1 MVSHLCLQVKVLSL
15 ANNQL
20 SGSVPYMPQLIVL
33 DVSSNI
39 LVEPRF
45 EAVPATLQLLYLA
58 KNNLTGEMLQLG
70 SSSSANMD
78 LKLLDLSQNNLSGA
92 LPQNMPTN
100 LSILDI
106 SSNAFAGTLP
116 SSWSRLS
123 NMAELRLDNNQFA
136 GTLPKTWSAWGN
148 NTGNSLQL
156 SIKNTHL
163 HGSMPRQWVQQFCL
177 TIVKSSNALLLFQPI
192 KFDIRIPTLLSHPP
206 LTAGPLVQLPAQH
219 ASINVTLAN
228 KAYMFDYNDPGSPNA
243 SIAHAARNTALAWA
257 IWNTVGTL
265 LSATLTCIRLWQ
277 NPGPQGALFRCW
289 TIITV
294 LT

>member
-1 MVSHLCLQVKVLSL
+1 
-15 ANNQL
+15 
-20 SGSVPYMPQLIVL
+20 
-33 DVSSNI
+33 
-39 LVEPRF
+39 
-45 EAVPATLQLLYLA
+45 
-58 KNNLTGEMLQLG
+58 
-70 SSSSANMD
+70 
-78 LKLLDLSQNNLSGA
+78 
-92 LPQNMPTN
+92 
-100 LSILDI
+100 
-106 SSNAFAGTLP
+106 
-116 SSWSRLS
+116 
-123 NMAELRLDNNQFA
+123 MAELRLDGNHF
-136 GTLPKTWSAWGN
+136 TCMLPKTWSAWDN

-163 HGSMPRQWVQQFCL
+163 HGSMPKQWVEQFCL
-177 TIVKSSNALLLFQPI
+177 AIMKSEDAHVLFQPI
-192 KFDIRIPTLLSHPP
+192 ESIVSTLEESRQLVLGTLDSDIDVFKG
-206 LTAGPLVQLPAQH
+206 GPLMQLPAQH